1 MKKKRDDGQ
10 GLGIRDDGQGSGIMM
25 LVVMKK

>member
-10 GLGIRDDGQGSGIMM
+10 GLGIKDDGQGFGIMM

>member
-10 GLGIRDDGQGSGIMM
+10 GLGIRDDGQGFGIMM

>member
-10 GLGIRDDGQGSGIMM
+10 GLGIKDDGQGFGIMM
-25 LVVMKK
+25 MVAMKK